1 MIEGCCA
8 SRAWRGVRLVDLLDR
23 AGARPDATAT
33 VVSLE
38 QGLSARSDVN
48 ATQAHHPDTLLALE
62 ADGQVLSH
70 DRGYPIRLIGPNRP
84 GVMQTKWL
92 TTIEVH

>member
-1 MIEGCCA
+1 MA
-8 SRAWRGVRLVDLLDR
+8 RVRLVDLLDR

-38 QGLSARSDVN
+38 QGPVRPIRRQRHAG
-48 ATQAHHPDTLLALE
+48 HHPDTLLALK